1 MANQCSKL
9 NPTCMAKKGIP
20 CPALA
25 HDKSCW
31 EYDWMPELKAMSK
44 EERQQWKS
52 YLHDTSA
59 HDARHFIRPCGGL
72 STALSRNYKVQA
84 A

>member
-31 EYDWMPELKAMSK
+31 EYDWMPELKALSR
-44 EERQQWKS
+44 EQRQQWKS
-52 YLHDTSA
+52 YLHDTCPRCPAFHPSMQ
-59 HDARHFIRPCGGL
+59 
-72 STALSRNYKVQA
+72 ALIDRAQQEL
-84 A
+84 